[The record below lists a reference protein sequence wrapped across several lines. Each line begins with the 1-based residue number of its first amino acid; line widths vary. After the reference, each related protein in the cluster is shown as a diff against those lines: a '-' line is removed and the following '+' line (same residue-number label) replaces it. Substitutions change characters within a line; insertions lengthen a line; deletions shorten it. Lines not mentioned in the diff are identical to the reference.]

1 MSHSGRRS
9 GRSGARTIG
18 SAKDRRLACRYPAA
32 TKAVILSLIESG
44 SQVNHSVQLEN
55 VSMQGCLVMSR
66 RGPRVQPGERVW
78 LKSFGNSTTPV
89 IDGIVVSAVKPFLG
103 KCSIRIRF
111 LAPLP
116 YQTFKMLVYGSEEI
130 DMNLRNRLDYENDQF
145 WR

>member
-1 MSHSGRRS
+1 M
-9 GRSGARTIG
+9 IG

-32 TKAVILSLIESG
+32 TKVLILSLIESG
-44 SQVNHSVQLEN
+44 SAVDHSVQLEN
-55 VSMQGCLVMSR
+55 VSMQGCLVKSR
-66 RGPRVQPGERVW
+66 REPRVQPGERVW
-78 LKSFGNSTTPV
+78 LKVLGNITIPM
-89 IDGIVVSAVKPFLG
+89 IAGIVISVVKPFLG

>member
-1 MSHSGRRS
+1 
-9 GRSGARTIG
+9 
-18 SAKDRRLACRYPAA
+18 
-32 TKAVILSLIESG
+32 
-44 SQVNHSVQLEN
+44 
-55 VSMQGCLVMSR
+55 MSR

-78 LKSFGNSTTPV
+78 FRVLGDVTTPV

-116 YQTFKMLVYGSEEI
+116 YQTFKMLVYGSEGI
-130 DMNLRNRLDYENDQF
+130 DISLRDRPVHESDQF